1 MNQLDWFRGPAI
13 ITAARLWW
21 RLRRVILA
29 PIAAALLLAGPGY
42 AWARAAPDQ
51 LASELC
57 ILLLTLAGSWL
68 GAGWTGAL
76 ARELAAGREPTV
88 AAGWAALR
96 RAGPGFWA
104 AFAART
110 VLVYLPFVPIV
121 WLQSVTPAEL
131 EVGQANY
138 LPLAML
144 LLIPLSA
151 NLGALF
157 ALGAPVAATEPG
169 GARAVLERA
178 RRLGDQS
185 FLALLTQGGLL
196 LAVAFVGSIAV
207 PAVGFYPNH
216 LLGSLLWC
224 LLAVCQLRAEHAV
237 ARAEARP
244 TPGG

>member
-1 MNQLDWFRGPAI
+1 MTQLDWFRGPAI
-13 ITAARLWW
+13 VTAARLWW
-21 RLRRVILA
+21 RLRGAILA
-29 PIAAALLLAGPGY
+29 PVAAALLLAAPGY
-42 AWARAAPDQ
+42 AWARTAPDR
-51 LASELC
+51 LASELT

-68 GAGWTGAL
+68 GAGWTGAM
-76 ARELAAGREPTV
+76 ARQLAAGREPTV
-88 AAGWAALR
+88 VAGWAALR
-96 RAGPGFWA
+96 RAGLGFWI

-110 VLVYLPFVPIV
+110 LLVYLPFVPIV
-121 WLQSVTPAEL
+121 WLQSVAPAEL
-131 EVGQANY
+131 EVGRPNY

-157 ALGAPVAATEPG
+157 ALAAPVAVTEPG
-169 GARAVLERA
+169 SSRTMLERA

-196 LAVAFVGSIAV
+196 LALAFVGSIAV

-237 ARAEARP
+237 ARAEAQLTSR
-244 TPGG
+244 